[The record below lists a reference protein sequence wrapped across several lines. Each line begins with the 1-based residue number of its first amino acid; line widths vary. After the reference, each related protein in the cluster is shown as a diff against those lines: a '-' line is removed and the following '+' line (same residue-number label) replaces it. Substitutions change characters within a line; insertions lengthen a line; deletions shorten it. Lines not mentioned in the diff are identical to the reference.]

1 MAVNSQ
7 AKVETFPASR
17 RSAYPWELAGVFF
30 YSLLGLTLAADIVVA
45 FAPFIASPAP
55 TVAMPPRPG
64 GAIGDLSNDDYVA
77 QVLANEARDNSAKYT
92 SEGLGAYMPK
102 K

>member
-1 MAVNSQ
+1 MLFCLALYWHLDTVLLLPR
-7 AKVETFPASR
+7 FI
-17 RSAYPWELAGVFF
+17 AYP
-30 YSLLGLTLAADIVVA
+30 SC
-45 FAPFIASPAP
+45 

-64 GAIGDLSNDDYVA
+64 GSIGDLSNDDYVA
-77 QVLANEARDNSAKYT
+77 QVLASEARDNSVKYT